1 MSDKGGGKEFP
12 PCPQGLHPARCYY
25 VYHLGL
31 QPDNFKG
38 VPRWVEKCMIGFE
51 FPTHKLVFDEKEG
64 PMPYTL
70 GMPFTASL
78 GEKSNLRKTL
88 VAWRGRPF
96 SEAELKAFDISKV
109 VGAPALVQVIHEQ
122 KLKDGKTKAFA
133 KIANV
138 LPLPPEMKALL
149 PPAIHKPLLYK
160 IEDGNGGQFSEL
172 PRWIQ
177 EMIAKAKDFKIIGA
191 PETHAPMS
199 TDQPSSPPEEDAP
212 F

>member
-1 MSDKGGGKEFP
+1 MGFIVSDKGGGKEFP

-149 PPAIHKPLLYK
+149 PPAIQDHRRT
-160 IEDGNGGQFSEL
+160 GNS
-172 PRWIQ
+172 RTNVNRSTV
-177 EMIAKAKDFKIIGA
+177 IATGRRCSVL
-191 PETHAPMS
+191 TL
-199 TDQPSSPPEEDAP
+199 QPSIVNSKSK
-212 F
+212 